1 MKHNLLDSILIGD
14 NRKIYRQHVFWRFC
28 RGWRF
33 HAMQMMIRPAFSDL
47 PLELGQLA
55 INDSASACCAVT
67 CVWMDSNKAVLGDLW
82 RFGQLL
88 SSTCKIWS
96 GWTGWILAC
105 CTLQQSQSVSQK
117 WSFCLVN
124 KTLEDSSD
132 YCCKLEQGYAE
143 VFWYSAF
150 CPETSKASWQKQDST
165 DGDSCPEWQLQ

>member
-14 NRKIYRQHVFWRFC
+14 NRKIHCQHVFWGFC
-28 RGWRF
+28 RVWRF
-33 HAMQMMIRPAFSDL
+33 HAMQIMIRSAFSDL
-47 PLELGQLA
+47 LLELGQLA
-55 INDSASACCAVT
+55 VNDSASACCAVM

-88 SSTCKIWS
+88 SSTSKIC
-96 GWTGWILAC
+96 WTGWILAC

-132 YCCKLEQGYAE
+132 YWCKLEQGYAE
-143 VFWYSAF
+143 IFWYSAF